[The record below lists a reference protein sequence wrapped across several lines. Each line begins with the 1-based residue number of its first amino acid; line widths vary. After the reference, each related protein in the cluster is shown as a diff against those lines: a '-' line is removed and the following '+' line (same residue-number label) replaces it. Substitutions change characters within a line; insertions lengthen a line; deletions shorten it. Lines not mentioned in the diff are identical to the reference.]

1 MKIVAEIGAAHNGS
15 LERATDTIIAAWK
28 AGADAVKFQTWTPD
42 AMDAGGR
49 VLDSGPWKG
58 HSLKDLYR
66 KAHTPWE
73 WHKPLIAA
81 AQTCGIE
88 WFSTPFDYASV
99 AFLESLGCPR
109 YKVASFE
116 IVDIPLIK
124 RIAQTGKPIIL
135 STGMATETEI
145 YHAVDACGTSPYTL
159 LRCVSAYPAS
169 PEDFNLETMCDM
181 GRRWECPVGLSD
193 HSRGVSIQIAA
204 AVMGASMIE
213 RHITLEPG
221 DGLDD
226 GFASLPSEFAS
237 MVSSV
242 RTALSA
248 LGRVKYGPAPQ
259 EAPSMALR
267 RSLWVLEDIPAG
279 STLTTRNIGSR
290 RPADGLEPRFLPS
303 LLGKTAAT
311 YLQAGTPLR
320 WDHLAP

>member
-15 LERATDTIIAAWK
+15 LGRATDTIIAAWK

-58 HSLKDLYR
+58 NSLKDLYR

-124 RIAQTGKPIIL
+124 RISQTGKPIIL

-193 HSRGVSIQIAA
+193 HSRGVSIPVAA
-204 AVMGASMIE
+204 TVMGASMIE

-242 RTALSA
+242 RTAIAA

-279 STLTTRNIGSR
+279 HLISWSNVGSR
-290 RPADGLEPRFLPS
+290 RPADGLSPIHLEHVIGQRVTRHC
-303 LLGKTAAT
+303 K
-311 YLQAGTPLR
+311 AGTPFKLEY
-320 WDHLAP
+320 LEP